1 MSADLLGS
9 RLRRPRES
17 WLGFSELHSLWDLLV
32 AEAGRAAA
40 GGASERS
47 VARMGH
53 CRTRQGL
60 DGGDHE
66 ILFLVTGTAS
76 PGEAR
81 RLRRLYAPM
90 LGGEGDAGTNKGG
103 ALPDRGD
110 SVNCENAHLRVKHW
124 TNDTREVM

>member
-9 RLRRPRES
+9 RLRRPKES
-17 WLGFSELHSLWDLLV
+17 WLGFSELHSFWDLLA
-32 AEAGRAAA
+32 AEAGWVAA
-40 GGASERS
+40 GEAPARS
-47 VARMGH
+47 VARMRH

-60 DGGDHE
+60 EGDGHDT
-66 ILFLVTGTAS
+66 LFLVTGAAT

-81 RLRRLYAPM
+81 RLRRLSDPM